1 MASAA
6 TIGLLCNGQG
16 DKMDN
21 LLILKAVILGIVEG
35 LSEFL
40 PISSTGHLIIVG
52 DLLGFTGERA
62 KTFEIFIQLGAVLGV
77 VWFYR
82 RKLLSVATG
91 LNQPSTQRFVLNIL
105 IAFMPAA
112 VAGLLF
118 HKAIKEHLF
127 NPVSVATA
135 LIIGGVVILLI
146 ERVPRQ
152 PRVTGLEDLR
162 PMDAFKVGMAQM
174 LALFPGVSRSGATIM
189 GGLLTGL
196 SRTTATEFSF
206 FLAMPTMFAAT
217 LYELYKSRD
226 LLQAEDG
233 VIFAAGFV
241 SAFLTALL
249 VVKLFLVYVGRHD
262 FTAFAYYRIV
272 FGALVLIYFL

>member
-1 MASAA
+1 
-6 TIGLLCNGQG
+6 
-16 DKMDN
+16 MDN
-21 LLILKAVILGIVEG
+21 LLVLKAVILGIVEG

-62 KTFEIFIQLGAVLGV
+62 KTFEIFIQLGAILGV

-82 RKLLSVATG
+82 RRLLGVVTG
-91 LNQPSTQRFVLNIL
+91 LNQPPTQRFALNIL

-118 HKAIKEHLF
+118 HKTIKEHLF

-135 LIIGGVVILLI
+135 LIIGGIVILLI

-152 PRVTGLEDLR
+152 PRVTSLEDLR

-217 LYELYKSRD
+217 FYELYKSRE
-226 LLQAEDG
+226 LLQAEDSL
-233 VIFAAGFV
+233 IFAAGFV

-249 VVKLFLVYVGRHD
+249 VVKLFLAYVGRHD
-262 FTAFAYYRIV
+262 FTVFAYYRII

>member
-1 MASAA
+1 
-6 TIGLLCNGQG
+6 
-16 DKMDN
+16 MDN
-21 LLILKAVILGIVEG
+21 LLVLKAVILGIVEG

-62 KTFEIFIQLGAVLGV
+62 KTFEIFIQLGAILGV

-82 RKLLSVATG
+82 RRLLGVVAG
-91 LNQPSTQRFVLNIL
+91 LNQPPMQRFALNIL

-118 HKAIKEHLF
+118 HKTIKEHLF

-152 PRVTGLEDLR
+152 PRVTNLEDLR

-217 LYELYKSRD
+217 LYELYKSRE
-226 LLQAEDG
+226 LLQVEDSL
-233 VIFAAGFV
+233 IFAAGFV

-249 VVKLFLVYVGRHD
+249 VVKLFLAYVGRHD
-262 FTAFAYYRIV
+262 FTVFAYYRIV
-272 FGALVLIYFL
+272 FGALVLVYFL